1 MAVGQMF
8 SVLTI
13 SLLWVIK
20 TDLYL
25 IVDSEHYIN
34 IGISR
39 DMQML
44 FSTNKFYRFC
54 KLNSTAYW
62 KTSGKKNFHS
72 NIFFDD
78 FSQLKKKE
86 EGN

>member
-20 TDLYL
+20 TDLYCRTATFDL

-54 KLNSTAYW
+54 KLNSTAY
-62 KTSGKKNFHS
+62 
-72 NIFFDD
+72 
-78 FSQLKKKE
+78 
-86 EGN
+86 